1 MGMRWGH
8 SSVQGWHVAPRRGS
22 PVSVQADSILCS
34 VQTSFHVSHHLSV
47 PVCAHTLHVH
57 THTYTHTYA
66 PAPAQ
71 LHAHWQDRPKLKKTP
86 DLPHWKHF
94 PTPFPLTD
102 VASLSVPP
110 DRAHAWAAV
119 VPTALLILGWSVGQT
134 QDIDQ
139 KSNNSHTDNT

>member
-1 MGMRWGH
+1 MGTFFCSGLACGTTQGQ
-8 SSVQGWHVAPRRGS
+8 SSICSGRFHLLLRPNKLSCFPS
-22 PVSVQADSILCS
+22 P
-34 VQTSFHVSHHLSV
+34 LSAC
-47 PVCAHTLHVH
+47 VCTHTTRAYTHIH
-57 THTYTHTYA
+57 THMYA

-86 DLPHWKHF
+86 DLPHWKHL